1 MRNYYDNPTLLLRAF
16 TFIGTPA
23 VAFIFAGQALSG
35 DPLTDTL
42 MRVGF
47 WGFIG
52 LGFIPGILSFVSPWI
67 RRRLGISTLAAA
79 IFLSLCYGA
88 RVAAD
93 SLSLATVIDSF
104 MILACVTFMFPKPWM
119 ISTWIVSGCLMLT
132 GFAVQV
138 DDPAYPLNGY
148 LSTLYAVAALSGG
161 LRYYMYRVTL
171 ERGRSAA
178 LVQSIF
184 DNTEDALLYGNS
196 RTMEVFSIN
205 AGAKAMFETSNPA
218 MIARCC
224 RDAYA
229 AQNGGS
235 KAHMQALIHNLQQGA
250 VSLDL
255 TFQTASGNTFRG
267 RLQMAMLS
275 VDDGTTMMVRV
286 TNISDL
292 HEKQLQTDHARELA
306 ESVFEQ
312 SADAL
317 VYGDMAR
324 SSLRAA
330 NQRAKEMLGTDDL
343 TKIAG
348 LLEAAFIAAN
358 PEVDPTALLRG
369 ALATPNWNQDL
380 TFHDANGREF
390 FGNLAMIQLDNVDE
404 DTTMIRVSDL
414 TLLHERQR
422 QLELAKEEAEAAIE
436 IRSRFLANMSHEIR
450 TPMNGVIG
458 MTSLLLNTRLS
469 DEQSSYVET
478 IRSSG
483 ESLLTII
490 NEILDFSK
498 IEANQIELET
508 QTFDLEQ
515 CCADALDIISPLAA
529 KQNIEVILDLQP
541 EHSRLVRA
549 DVQRLRQVLVNLLSN
564 AVKFTDSGE
573 VCLRVCVQEDDNS
586 PTGPHGRSSTVGFA
600 ISDTGIGI
608 PAAKI
613 SKLFDAFTQAD
624 ASTTRRYGG
633 TGLGLSISRSLV
645 ELMGGKIDVTSVEGQ
660 GSTFSF
666 TIQAD
671 CLPAE
676 RRSDLPLLEG
686 RYVVAIDD
694 NQTNRNV
701 MEGLLHWLGVEASIY
716 SSGQELLASWDSNPR
731 KPDVVITDMAMP
743 DMDGVEITRLIHRDV
758 SEEVPIILLTSLDRG
773 DVDWSIFASV
783 LRKPVRPSDLFFA
796 IASALGDHKKEPM
809 SQPKS
814 RSAPDD
820 LLGQSVLVAE
830 DNVVNQTVA
839 RSMLKKLGMHADTAA
854 NGREAIEMMTQRD
867 YALIFM
873 DVQMPEIDGLEAT
886 RLIRLEE
893 ADPAPYIV
901 AMTANARPED
911 RADCLDAGMNDFVG
925 KPIRLE
931 DVALALERAADA
943 GIGNRAHR
951 G

>member
-1 MRNYYDNPTLLLRAF
+1 MRNQYDNPTLLLRAF

-23 VAFIFAGQALSG
+23 VALIFASQELSG
-35 DPLTDTL
+35 NPLVDTL

-47 WGFIG
+47 WGFVVLG
-52 LGFIPGILSFVSPWI
+52 LFASIASFFSTRV
-67 RRRLGISTLAAA
+67 RRWLGEAALTAALFLA
-79 IFLSLCYGA
+79 LCYGA
-88 RVAAD
+88 RLAAD
-93 SLSLATVIDSF
+93 SLSLATVLDSF
-104 MILACVTFMFPKPWM
+104 MILACVTFMFPRPWM
-119 ISTWIVSGCLMLT
+119 IATWIVSSCLTLT
-132 GFAVQV
+132 GFALTVET
-138 DDPAYPLNGY
+138 PGYPLSGY
-148 LSTLYAVAALSGG
+148 LPTLYSVALLAGG
-161 LRYYMYRVTL
+161 LRYYMHRVAL
-171 ERGRSAA
+171 DRGRSAA
-178 LVQSIF
+178 LIQSIF
-184 DNTEDALLYGNS
+184 DNTEDALLYGNARS
-196 RTMEVFSIN
+196 MEVFGIN
-205 AGAKAMFETSNPA
+205 AAASTMFETTNPGL
-218 MIARCC
+218 IARCC
-224 RDAYA
+224 QDAYL
-229 AQNGGS
+229 
-235 KAHMQALIHNLQQGA
+235 KAHGNSKEDLQLLMEQIRSGS
-250 VSLDL
+250 VSRDL
-255 TFQTASGNTFRG
+255 TFHSATGRAFQG

-275 VDDGTTMMVRV
+275 IGNGGTMMVRV
-286 TNISDL
+286 TDISDL
-292 HEKQLQTDHARELA
+292 HEKQLESDRAREMA
-306 ESVFEQ
+306 EAVFEQ

-317 VYGDMAR
+317 IYGDIAG
-324 SSLRAA
+324 SNPKAA
-330 NQRAKEMLGTDDL
+330 NQRAEEMLGTSEVQEIS
-343 TKIAG
+343 K
-348 LLEAAFIAAN
+348 LLKRAFVEAN
-358 PEVDPTALLRG
+358 PDEDPTDLIKRV
-369 ALATPNWNQDL
+369 LATPGWNQDL
-380 TFHDANGREF
+380 TFFSADGREF
-390 FGNLAMIQLDNVDE
+390 FGNLAMIKLDSVYE

-414 TLLHERQR
+414 TLLHERQQ
-422 QLELAKEEAEAAIE
+422 QLQLAKEEAEAAIE

-498 IEANQIELET
+498 IEAGQIELEK

-541 EHSRLVRA
+541 AHSRLVRA

-564 AVKFTDSGE
+564 AVKFTESGE
-573 VCLRVCVQEDDNS
+573 VCLRVDVHEDEQAS
-586 PTGPHGRSSTVGFA
+586 VGPHGRSSTISIA

-613 SKLFDAFTQAD
+613 NKLFDAFTQAD

-645 ELMGGKIDVTSVEGQ
+645 ELMGGHIDVTSVEGK
-660 GSTFSF
+660 GSTFAF
-666 TIQAD
+666 TIRAE

-676 RRSDLPLLEG
+676 QRHDLPLLEG
-686 RYVVAIDD
+686 QYVVAVDD
-694 NQTNRNV
+694 NDTNRRV
-701 MEGLLHWLGVEASIY
+701 LTGLLHWLGVESSIY
-716 SSGQELLASWDSNPR
+716 ASGNELLTAQAGDPR
-731 KPDVVITDMAMP
+731 MPDIVITDMAMP
-743 DMDGVEITRLIHRDV
+743 DMDGVELTRRIHTGV
-758 SEEVPIILLTSLDRG
+758 SEQVPIILLTSLDRG
-773 DVDWSIFASV
+773 DVDWNVFASV

-796 IASALGDHKKEPM
+796 IASALSETKREPV

-814 RSAPDD
+814 RTAPSG

-893 ADPAPYIV
+893 AHPAPYIV

-943 GIGNRAHR
+943 GIGKRLPPE
-951 G
+951 

>member
-1 MRNYYDNPTLLLRAF
+1 MRNHYDNPTLLLRAF

-23 VAFIFAGQALSG
+23 VAFIFASQELSG
-35 DPLTDTL
+35 NPLIDTL
-42 MRVGF
+42 MRIGF
-47 WGFIG
+47 WGFASIG
-52 LGFIPGILSFVSPWI
+52 LMASILSFVSSRV
-67 RRRLGISTLAAA
+67 RRWLGQTALVAAMFLA
-79 IFLSLCYGA
+79 LCYGA
-88 RVAAD
+88 RLAAD
-93 SLSLATVIDSF
+93 SLSLATVLDSF

-119 ISTWIVSGCLMLT
+119 IATWIVSGCLILT
-132 GFAVQV
+132 GFSLTVET
-138 DDPAYPLNGY
+138 PEYHLSGY
-148 LSTLYAVAALSGG
+148 LPTLYSVALLAGG
-161 LRYYMYRVTL
+161 LRYYMHRVTL

-178 LVQSIF
+178 LIQSIF
-184 DNTEDALLYGNS
+184 DNTEDALLYGNARS
-196 RTMEVFSIN
+196 MEVFGIN
-205 AGAKAMFETSNPA
+205 AAASTMFETTNASL
-218 MIARCC
+218 IARCC
-224 RDAYA
+224 QDAYLK
-229 AQNGGS
+229 QHGS
-235 KAHMQALIHNLQQGA
+235 SKQDLQQLMEQIRNGS
-250 VSLDL
+250 VSRDL
-255 TFQTASGNTFRG
+255 TFHSARGNAFQG

-275 VDDGTTMMVRV
+275 IGDGGTMMVRV

-292 HEKQLQTDHARELA
+292 HEKQLQSDRARKLA
-306 ESVFEQ
+306 EAVFEQ

-317 VYGDMAR
+317 VYGDVAN
-324 SSLRAA
+324 SDTRAA
-330 NQRAKEMLGTDDL
+330 NQRAKDMLGTNDLGEISRLLKKAFLDANADD
-343 TKIAG
+343 
-348 LLEAAFIAAN
+348 
-358 PEVDPTALLRG
+358 DPRELITRV
-369 ALATPNWNQDL
+369 LAKPGWNQDL
-380 TFHDANGREF
+380 TFHSADGREF
-390 FGNLAMIQLDNVDE
+390 YGNLAMIKLDGVDA

-414 TLLHERQR
+414 TLLHERQQ
-422 QLELAKEEAEAAIE
+422 QLQLAKEEAEAAIE

-458 MTSLLLNTRLS
+458 MTSLLLNTRLN

-498 IEANQIELET
+498 IEAGQIELEK

-541 EHSRLVRA
+541 AHSRLVRA

-564 AVKFTDSGE
+564 AVKFTESGE
-573 VCLRVCVQEDDNS
+573 VCLHVDVLEDVEATN
-586 PTGPHGRSSTVGFA
+586 GPHGRSSTINFA

-613 SKLFDAFTQAD
+613 NKLFDAFTQAD

-645 ELMGGKIDVTSVEGQ
+645 DLMGGRIEVSSIEGQ
-660 GSTFSF
+660 GSTFAF
-666 TIQAD
+666 TIRAE

-676 RRSDLPLLEG
+676 QRLDLPLLEG
-686 RYVVAIDD
+686 NYIVAVDD
-694 NQTNRNV
+694 NRTNRDV
-701 MEGLLHWLGVEASIY
+701 LAGLLHSLGVETSIY
-716 SSGQELLASWDSNPR
+716 ASGAELLDAQAGESQL
-731 KPDVVITDMAMP
+731 PDIVITDMAMP
-743 DMDGVEITRLIHRDV
+743 EMDGAELTQRIHNEISSD
-758 SEEVPIILLTSLDRG
+758 VPIILLTSLDRG
-773 DVDWSIFASV
+773 DVDWNVFASV

-796 IASALGDHKKEPM
+796 IATALSGQKKEPV

-814 RSAPDD
+814 RSAPRG
-820 LLGQSVLVAE
+820 LVGQSVLVAE

-839 RSMLKKLGMHADTAA
+839 RSMLKKLGVHADTAA

-893 ADPAPYIV
+893 ANPAPYII
-901 AMTANARPED
+901 AMTANVRPED

-931 DVALALERAADA
+931 DVALALERAAEA
-943 GIGNRAHR
+943 GIGKRAPL